1 MTVVGRMSVAATRE
15 IKAASGAVFR
25 IGFGIVGVVLV
36 VRFIGRGWIESL
48 LIEPPYH
55 YPYPGFDWVRVWPEP
70 WMQVHFLVIGVAAL
84 GIVFGYRYRLAAG
97 LFAISLGYVELIDR
111 TLYLNHY
118 YWVVLTAA
126 VMVFLPLNSTYSVDA
141 ARGRVANPGW
151 YPSWVV
157 WALRF
162 QVGMVYFFAGVA
174 KLNGDWLLRAEPLST
189 WLPARSELWLI
200 GPILT
205 VPVTAYVLSWA
216 GAFFDLTIVG
226 WLSWRRTRPVA
237 YIALV
242 SFHTLTWLMF
252 PSIGLF
258 PLLMSLSALVFFDPG
273 WPEPF
278 LPLKGGVPAKPGR
291 GEFLPPARAAS
302 VGGSTPKGGGGL
314 RPAWVGVGAL
324 YLLLMVFIPLR
335 HHLIPGDVKWTGEGY
350 LGSWQ
355 VMLSEKSASAD
366 FIVTDPDSGDSWRV
380 PPPDYLSERQV
391 MVMATDPV
399 MIRQTARLIA
409 ADLGGGVEV
418 AADVRLSFNGRAN
431 RQFTNPEV
439 VISEAPGSADGFLMA
454 QPSN

>member
-1 MTVVGRMSVAATRE
+1 MYIAQLEGIRDALTAGEDESLGALIRARSAEVADRIDESLDRAIADLSGLEGPLRTMAEEQPELLQPTYQDVAELRTLFESDVVSLLDITLGFSDTDGDTGDPRRPDGRGSDRE

-48 LIEPPYH
+48 LVEPAYH
-55 YPYPGFDWVRVWPEP
+55 YPYPGFEWVRVWPEP
-70 WMQVHFLVIGVAAL
+70 WMQVHFLVIGVAML

-118 YWVVLTAA
+118 YWVVLTAEM
-126 VMVFLPLNSTYSVDA
+126 MVFLPLNSAYSVDA
-141 ARGRVANPGW
+141 ARGRVVNPGW
-151 YPSWVV
+151 YSGWVV

-174 KLNGDWLLRAEPLST
+174 KLNGDWLLRAEPLAT

-200 GPILT
+200 GPVLT
-205 VPVTAYVLSWA
+205 VPVARLCA
-216 GAFFDLTIVG
+216 LLGRAFFDLTIVG

-258 PLLMSLSALVFFDPG
+258 PLLMSLSALVFFDPA
-273 WPEPF
+273 WPEPVS
-278 LPLKGGVPAKPGR
+278 PPRPRRSERWAGVPP
-291 GEFLPPARAAS
+291 
-302 VGGSTPKGGGGL
+302 PKGGGGL

-324 YLLLMVFIPLR
+324 Y
-335 HHLIPGDVKWTGEGY
+335 
-350 LGSWQ
+350 
-355 VMLSEKSASAD
+355 
-366 FIVTDPDSGDSWRV
+366 
-380 PPPDYLSERQV
+380 PPC
-391 MVMATDPV
+391 
-399 MIRQTARLIA
+399 
-409 ADLGGGVEV
+409 
-418 AADVRLSFNGRAN
+418 
-431 RQFTNPEV
+431 
-439 VISEAPGSADGFLMA
+439 
-454 QPSN
+454 